1 MTKDQRAQLLKT
13 AYGYDYRGISIT
25 RRTDKSGFSYLYQN
39 AKGGGSTFP
48 YNLAT
53 VLDNIDQEL
62 ASGAVAINYRM
73 HRTQK
78 VGA

>member
-1 MTKDQRAQLLKT
+1 MTKDQRAQLIKT

-25 RRTDKSGFSYLYQN
+25 RRTDKSGFSYCYEG
-39 AKGGGSTFP
+39 AKGGGNTFP
-48 YNLAT
+48 YNLAM
-53 VLDNIDQEL
+53 VVNKIDEEL

-73 HRTQK
+73 HRNQK

>member
-1 MTKDQRAQLLKT
+1 MTKDQRAQLIKT

-25 RRTDKSGFSYLYQN
+25 RRTDKSGFSYRIQDAN
-39 AKGGGSTFP
+39 GGRNTFP

-53 VLDNIDQEL
+53 VVNNIDQEL
-62 ASGAVAINYRM
+62 ANGAVAINYRM

>member
-1 MTKDQRAQLLKT
+1 MTKDQRAELIKT

-25 RRTDKSGFSYLYQN
+25 RRSDKSGFSYRIQDE
-39 AKGGGSTFP
+39 KGGRITFP
-48 YNLAT
+48 HNLTT
-53 VLDNIDQEL
+53 VVNNIDQEL
-62 ASGAVAINYRM
+62 ENGAVAINYRM

>member
-1 MTKDQRAQLLKT
+1 MTKDQRAQLIKT

-25 RRTDKSGFSYLYQN
+25 RRTDRSGFSYRYQN
-39 AKGGGSTFP
+39 AKRGGNTFP

-53 VLDNIDQEL
+53 VVNNIDQEL
-62 ASGAVAINYRM
+62 ANGAVAINYRM

>member
-1 MTKDQRAQLLKT
+1 MTKDQTAQLIKT

-25 RRTDKSGFSYLYQN
+25 RRSDKSGFSYRYEGAN
-39 AKGGGSTFP
+39 GGGNTFP
-48 YNLAT
+48 YNLAM
-53 VLDNIDQEL
+53 VVNEIDEEL

-73 HRTQK
+73 HRNQK